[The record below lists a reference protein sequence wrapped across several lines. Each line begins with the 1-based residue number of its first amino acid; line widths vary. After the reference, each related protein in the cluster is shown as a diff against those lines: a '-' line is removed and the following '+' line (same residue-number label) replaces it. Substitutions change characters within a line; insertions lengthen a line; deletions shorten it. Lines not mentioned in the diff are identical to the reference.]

1 MFLLPHILFIVGSL
15 VITIALMVGLA
26 FVKNQKA
33 KDAILKIFAVM
44 TFVIHISIMWVD
56 FLKNGK
62 AEAYDNIL
70 FPIYFC
76 NLTMYLLLI
85 CAFIKNKK
93 SYAWQI
99 FATFIAYA
107 GVFGTLITLF
117 TTPLEIPANYERV
130 KSLVSHVTMMWG
142 CLYLFVGKYIKIN
155 VFNLVPYCIGLL
167 SCGVVGSIVNG
178 IFLWAGLGERNA
190 MYLQHPPA
198 EAPMFT
204 CWSISGLMILL
215 IFVFTAIYEMFA
227 YKKEY
232 RFYRS
237 LEGFWNYFP
246 RPKKKDKAEVA
257 TSESSYNK

>member
-1 MFLLPHILFIVGSL
+1 
-15 VITIALMVGLA
+15 
-26 FVKNQKA
+26 
-33 KDAILKIFAVM
+33 M

-93 SYAWQI
+93 SYGWQI
-99 FATFIAYA
+99 FATFLAYA
-107 GVFGTLITLF
+107 GVFGSLITLF
-117 TTPLEIPANYERV
+117 ITPLELPTNYERV

-142 CLYLFVGKYIKIN
+142 CLYLFVGKYIKIH

-167 SCGVVGSIVNG
+167 FCGVVGVIVNS

-204 CWSISGLMILL
+204 CWSIAGLMILL
-215 IFVFTAIYEMFA
+215 IFIFTAIFEMFS
-227 YKKEY
+227 YKKEQ
-232 RFYRS
+232 RFYKS
-237 LEGFWNYFP
+237 TQFFWDYFP
-246 RPKKKDKAEVA
+246 KPENKNKTKLVASKNPNDKL
-257 TSESSYNK
+257 